1 MVDSKTVR
9 DIYQSLRSGD
19 NEFDFSH
26 LQEALR
32 QAGVDVENFD
42 LTLKNDQQALLCV
55 TEKFLL
61 DSQNRETMM
70 QQPVLLFD
78 LPVTGLEGYWECW
91 ERLYNHSLA
100 SLYRKSQKVS
110 FLDEKRELLYA
121 E

>member
-42 LTLKNDQQALLCV
+42 LTLKNDQQAWLCV
-55 TEKFLL
+55 AEKFLL
-61 DSQNRETMM
+61 DSQERETIM
-70 QQPVLLFD
+70 QPALLFEF
-78 LPVTGLEGYWECW
+78 PITGKEGYWECW
-91 ERLYNHSLA
+91 ERLYNRSLA
-100 SLYRKSQKVS
+100 SLYSNSIKVS
-110 FLDEKRELLYA
+110 VLRKWELFYVD
-121 E
+121 